1 MFCAFAAPLTLRLE
15 DDDDDD
21 DELEMAAVDVLE
33 SMSSPCPIT
42 IGWDNKDKINFD
54 ITLYDSFESINLIF
68 RRLIGD
74 CDEIWI

>member
-1 MFCAFAAPLTLRLE
+1 MFWAFAAPLTLRLE

-42 IGWDNKDKINFD
+42 ERIAMGWDNTD
-54 ITLYDSFESINLIF
+54 
-68 RRLIGD
+68 
-74 CDEIWI
+74 